1 MHDKRELDHPRARLL
16 THVLVRSID
25 ASLSE
30 IQHNGSDRSHRPTHG
45 YVSRSS
51 AIPAL
56 RTSAFLRCFKLGG
69 CLMNMCCKRSFGC
82 IENGT
87 TVVLLFQ
94 RLGMAARVG
103 SSVVG
108 LMAAL
113 APPAKARGTRSMW
126 VALAAPIAL
135 GLATSMVQRAGPIVH
150 TLPLL
155 VRMFWWSRCSEYG
168 VGRADRTFHI

>member
-1 MHDKRELDHPRARLL
+1 MSKKRNNSWRCM
-16 THVLVRSID
+16 TS
-25 ASLSE
+25 ASLTTPGRGCSHMCWYARSMRAFSE
-30 IQHNGSDRSHRPTHG
+30 IQHNGSDRSHHPTHG
-45 YVSRSS
+45 YVSWSS

-69 CLMNMCCKRSFGC
+69 CLMNMCCKRSFDC

-150 TLPLL
+150 TRPLL
-155 VRMFWWSRCSEYG
+155 VRMF
-168 VGRADRTFHI
+168 